1 MPILQL
7 HIVGF
12 PYRKDIEGRVSEF
25 LSDAPGR
32 CMTVRVQRD
41 NEWDGRAIRAFDWQ
55 GRHVGYV
62 AKSDL
67 SQAWGALQACGR
79 RSLRGTVVSTNIEHS
94 CAVFECMVSENYAP
108 LPELYPQQPFLQW
121 KYSGPLLDFPEEL
134 DALDYMMD
142 EIEDR
147 LAEWQEWDDDELQD
161 FLLLLERFTRCSI
174 NDISGE
180 TDDYRR
186 RLIGRLSQTGSEELE
201 EPIEELKRISGRTGR
216 ETAGGSV
223 LQFWMEA
230 IMSEKLSRSLLVHQK
245 HYDAEVIE
253 EELKCFPD
261 EMYSEWQCN
270 RNHFVSK
277 LYYKHIPREV
287 LWRFVS
293 GIAFVEMMKAR
304 EVEQKAAKEV
314 AKNTEKQGDTFVIM
328 TGTNAQYKE
337 DLTPQE

>member
-25 LSDAPGR
+25 LTDAPGR

-79 RSLRGTVVSTNIEHS
+79 RSLRGTVVSTNIEHP
-94 CAVFECMVSENYAP
+94 CAVFECMVPESYAP

-134 DALDYMMD
+134 DALDYMMEEID
-142 EIEDR
+142 ER
-147 LAEWQEWDDDELQD
+147 LVELQEWDDDALQD

-180 TDDYRR
+180 TEDYRR
-186 RLIGRLSQTGSEELE
+186 RLIGRLGQAGLDELE
-201 EPIEELKRISGRTGR
+201 EPVEELKRISGRTGR

-223 LQFWMEA
+223 LQFWMEV
-230 IMSEKLSRSLLVHQK
+230 IMSEKMSRSLLVHQK

-253 EELKCFPD
+253 EELRRFPD
-261 EMYSEWQCN
+261 DMYCEWLCN
-270 RNHFVSK
+270 RNLFVSK
-277 LYYKHIPREV
+277 LFYKHIPREV

-293 GIAFVEMMKAR
+293 GIAFVEMRKGCDQA
-304 EVEQKAAKEV
+304 EQKSAKE
-314 AKNTEKQGDTFVIM
+314 AEKETEKKGDTFVIM
-328 TGTNAQYKE
+328 TGKNARYKE
-337 DLTPQE
+337 DILA